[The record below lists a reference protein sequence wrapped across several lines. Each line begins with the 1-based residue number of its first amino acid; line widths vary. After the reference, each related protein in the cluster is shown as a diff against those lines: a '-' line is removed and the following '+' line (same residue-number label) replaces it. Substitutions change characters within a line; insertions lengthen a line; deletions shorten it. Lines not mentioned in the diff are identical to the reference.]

1 MFLARKILDHGSR
14 LIYENYTAG
23 TYSVTLDPGRY
34 VISLIGSGGGSSGI
48 TYILQ
53 GQVSQM
59 ITATGGV
66 GGVVEGVVYV
76 STRSNI
82 TIKIGQG
89 GDGITS
95 AQLSNGTEYQSKA
108 GEESTITG
116 IPNLVMKA
124 GAGTG
129 ATTMKSGYSVTMTPG
144 VQGQNEISGS
154 ALLKTNANN
163 ATVIESSG
171 AAYSANNTPTGSAQT
186 LNSNWSNNNV
196 GASGLLTWT
205 SSGAWSTDGK
215 GKSGGVK
222 IRTAVPADMI

>member
-23 TYSVTLDPGRY
+23 TYNVTLDPGRY

-48 TYILQ
+48 TKILS
-53 GQVSQM
+53 GTVNQM

-66 GGVVEGVVYV
+66 GGVVEAVVYV
-76 STRSNI
+76 SARSNV

-89 GDGITS
+89 GDGITN
-95 AQLSNGTEYQSKA
+95 ANLSEGTEYQSKA

-116 IPNLVMKA
+116 IPNLVMIA

-129 ATTMKSGYSVTMTPG
+129 ATTMKSGYALTMNAG
-144 VQGQNEISGS
+144 FQGENEISGS

-163 ATVIESSG
+163 ATAIESRRG
-171 AAYSANNTPTGSAQT
+171 AYSPSSTPTGSIQT
-186 LNSNWSNNNV
+186 LNSNWSNDTV

-205 SSGAWSTDGK
+205 SSGTWSTDGK